1 MTNLQTVETCH
12 FGKYSFLYSYQQ
24 DGKILTC
31 VQGTVH
37 FVSLCDLFIDRRRLN
52 TQVLLTE
59 NVEGSPRVF
68 FLRVYYVRPMAEG
81 ATVKSPLVNVTCKT
95 FQVSAQ

>member
-1 MTNLQTVETCH
+1 MFGFTVICLLR
-12 FGKYSFLYSYQQ
+12 SVL
-24 DGKILTC
+24 
-31 VQGTVH
+31 
-37 FVSLCDLFIDRRRLN
+37 DRRRLN

-59 NVEGSPRVF
+59 NVESSPRVF

-95 FQVSAQ
+95 FQVGINYVLINLTKVFFN